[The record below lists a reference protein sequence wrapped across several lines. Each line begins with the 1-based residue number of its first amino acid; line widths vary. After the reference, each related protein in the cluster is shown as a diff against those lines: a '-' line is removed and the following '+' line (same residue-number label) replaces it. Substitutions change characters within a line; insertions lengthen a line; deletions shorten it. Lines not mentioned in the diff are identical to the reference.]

1 MIDGLAY
8 AVTAVALAVGLL
20 FCGLALR
27 DRRPILWLLGG
38 LAVVE
43 LATLVQ
49 AVASVLLLIRG
60 ERPAEPVT
68 FAGYALTTVLV
79 APLGGLWALSEKSRW
94 GTTAAG
100 VACLTVTVLVARL
113 RQVWG

>member
-8 AVTAVALAVGLL
+8 AVLAAALAVGLL
-20 FCGLALR
+20 FCVLALL
-27 DRRPILWLLGG
+27 DRRPVLWLLGG

-49 AVASVLLLIRG
+49 AVTSVVLLIRG
-60 ERPAEPVT
+60 ERPAEPAT
-68 FAGYALTTVLV
+68 FAGYALTTVLI

-100 VACLTVTVLVARL
+100 VACLTVAVLVLRL